1 MKLYR
6 GVWLLSKVPWQW
18 TDAYIFLHMI
28 TQTKTKTSI
37 TIIYIYIL
45 YMNYIHFLICKEY
58 NFRKI

>member
-37 TIIYIYIL
+37 TIIYIYIVYEL
-45 YMNYIHFLICKEY
+45 YSFPNL
-58 NFRKI
+58 